1 MYKRQTVY
9 TDATTISSEKND
21 LKFSEALLL
30 AMSADKD
37 GNTGCQF
44 FITLQE
50 APCLNDSSHT
60 IIGRLI
66 KGKDTLNIVEG
77 LEEYRKVRG
86 LIKEKI
92 KTMPGSMGFA
102 TLPSKNKS
110 QKPKLD
116 TSE

>member
-1 MYKRQTVY
+1 
-9 TDATTISSEKND
+9 
-21 LKFSEALLL
+21 
-30 AMSADKD
+30 MSADKD

>member
-1 MYKRQTVY
+1 MP
-9 TDATTISSEKND
+9 AEKNE
-21 LKFSEALLL
+21 LKFSEAYLL

-50 APCLNDSSHT
+50 APCLNDTSHT

-66 KGKDTLNIVEG
+66 KGKETLNIVEG

-92 KTMPGSMGFA
+92 KTMPGSLGFE
-102 TLPSKNKS
+102 TLKTKKPSA
-110 QKPKLD
+110 KPKLD
-116 TSE
+116 TS